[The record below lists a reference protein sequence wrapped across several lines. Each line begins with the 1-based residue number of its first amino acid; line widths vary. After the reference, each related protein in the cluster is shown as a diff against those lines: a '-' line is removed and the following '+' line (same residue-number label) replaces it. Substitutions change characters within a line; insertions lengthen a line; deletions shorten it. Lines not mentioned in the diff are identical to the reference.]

1 MTIEQPLD
9 QPVDRSPAQGAM
21 TAPAIEA
28 PGRPPSRTRTVL
40 VGGGLLISALA
51 VAGLLL
57 WLPWGERN
65 DFGYDSIAPI
75 RDTAWLGI
83 ALDGFAFGLLAI
95 TASLATCMLAPA
107 RGRRWAEVGAVVTIV
122 GGLAFAM
129 GAFARGAVSWFASDP
144 ALGADTGRTLLALIE
159 GEPGRLL
166 LVAMAGFLL
175 VTVGMLVLAVAWWRS
190 RSVPRWL
197 PIALAALTVAQFT
210 VFEGRALDVLQ
221 ILVMLVLAA
230 FAIAF
235 LRRRPVG

>member
-1 MTIEQPLD
+1 MTIDQPLD
-9 QPVDRSPAQGAM
+9 RNPVAGGTTTAATGPAG
-21 TAPAIEA
+21 
-28 PGRPPSRTRTVL
+28 GRTPSRTRTL
-40 VGGGLLISALA
+40 LIGGGLLISALT

-65 DFGYDSIAPI
+65 GFGYDSIAPI

-83 ALDGFAFGLLAI
+83 ALDGFAFGLLTI
-95 TASLATCMLAPA
+95 TASLATCMLAPG
-107 RGRRWAEVGAVVTIV
+107 RGRRWAEVGAVVTII

-144 ALGADTGRTLLALIE
+144 TLGADAGRTLLALVE
-159 GEPGRLL
+159 DEPARLL
-166 LVAMAGFLL
+166 MVAMVGFLL

-197 PIALAALTVAQFT
+197 PIALAVLTVAQFT

-221 ILVMLVLAA
+221 ILVMLVFAA

-235 LRRRPVG
+235 MRRRPVG